1 MDALP
6 SLPGRLS
13 EPYIEP
19 IRQPPSSKSG
29 AGGAVAPGDVGDG
42 LRMRRPGVAQ
52 PQRPLTAAASGATP
66 VLRGNAAAP
75 CAARPE
81 HGPLPYRNDV

>member
-1 MDALP
+1 MDDLP
-6 SLPGRLS
+6 SLPGLLS
-13 EPYIEP
+13 EPCIEP

-42 LRMRRPGVAQ
+42 LRMRRPGAAQ
-52 PQRPLTAAASGATP
+52 PQRPLTASGATS

-75 CAARPE
+75 CAARSE
-81 HGPLPYRNDV
+81 HGPFPYRNAV